1 MLILVLAFKPCVIT
15 GNELL
20 ADDFTS
26 EDNIESNSYADVDY
40 KTTNDES
47 TISSDHANTSTAIPT
62 TTSVETTTTTREEC
76 KFYFK
81 LSLVKNTFLYY

>member
-1 MLILVLAFKPCVIT
+1 MGLLLILVLAFKPYVIT

-40 KTTNDES
+40 KTTNDEI
-47 TISSDHANTSTAIPT
+47 TISSDHANSSTAIPT
-62 TTSVETTTTTREEC
+62 TTFVETTTTTREEC
-76 KFYFK
+76 K
-81 LSLVKNTFLYY
+81 LSL